1 MTTQQPGALT
11 NISFRLIFTSWKMQV
26 KTTHVGDEGCQLLT
40 PLLHFIIMPNNGA
53 GGMFKQ
59 KSATCCNLLPNQVFD
74 KQHESLQLPSAT
86 QNFAAGHVQGIKV
99 EPTSRIS
106 AWWTNHQKLRW
117 IQPISSSLT
126 QSRLALTVKSHPF
139 NTSKDMP
146 LSPIFSTSGVN
157 LGGLNTSATAYLFP
171 SLGDLS

>member
-1 MTTQQPGALT
+1 MALEDFHVRMTTQQPGALT

-126 QSRLALTVKSHPF
+126 QSRLALTV
-139 NTSKDMP
+139 
-146 LSPIFSTSGVN
+146 SPIFSTSGVN